1 MYTPQY
7 SVEPFLPDSYNW
19 EISGD
24 GISSSDYA
32 FVNNTSSASEFP
44 VIEFYSFDC
53 YTVTISVNSDCESS
67 STDSFNLSIDQNPQA
82 NFNFLDS
89 NNNDVTQ
96 ICPND
101 IVTFN
106 DLSV

>member
-1 MYTPQY
+1 M
-7 SVEPFLPDSYNW
+7 
-19 EISGD
+19 
-24 GISSSDYA
+24 
-32 FVNNTSSASEFP
+32 
-44 VIEFYSFDC
+44 
-53 YTVTISVNSDCESS
+53 NSDCESS

-106 DLSV
+106 DLSQFSDDGCQAVGFNWGVVSLTQSINSE